1 MSKRKNRTRKPN
13 LPKATLDRARLQAE
27 GVDVDE
33 LALEQQEQEEEE
45 VQPEE
50 VAEAEPQP
58 APAETAAAPAP
69 VARRTPRREDRGARR
84 RGARTPGMTY
94 SQRKNKDELDHET
107 IRRLLINPTK
117 EVTEEELRADYGY
130 VLNDIRNMLIL
141 TVFMV
146 TLMVVLGLLI

>member
-33 LALEQQEQEEEE
+33 MALEQQEEEE
-45 VQPEE
+45 VQAEE

-94 SQRKNKDELDHET
+94 NQRKNKDELDHET

-146 TLMVVLGLLI
+146 TLMVVLGLFI